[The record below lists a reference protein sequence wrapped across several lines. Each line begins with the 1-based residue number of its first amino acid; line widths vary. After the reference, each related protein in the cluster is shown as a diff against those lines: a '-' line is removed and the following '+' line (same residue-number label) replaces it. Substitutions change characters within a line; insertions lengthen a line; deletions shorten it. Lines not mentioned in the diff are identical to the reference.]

1 MQDLATRAN
10 FQFDSPWNGVLIF
23 PSPTSLAPYTDA
35 SGGVGW
41 GGILPTTAV
50 QQRLCA
56 AFNQQQTA
64 SAEELHRRADVPL
77 PAHLWQH
84 KETCAGGWESDLLP
98 LHINFKEVR
107 AVHRSMQAWR
117 DELQGHR
124 VLLFCDNTAV
134 VQLLRKG
141 TSRSAL
147 LMAELLQV

>member
-1 MQDLATRAN
+1 MQDLATWAN
-10 FQFDSPWNGVLIF
+10 LQFDSPWNGVLIF

-84 KETCAGGWESDLLP
+84 NETCAGGWDADLLP
-98 LHINFKEVR
+98 LRINFKEVR
-107 AVHRSMQAWR
+107 AVHRSLQAWR